1 MISLFSEFI
10 YLWYWF
16 TSRQIELGNMYY
28 VFIWIKDGKRSWP
41 ILHKII
47 FFSGLGPGY
56 KPSLHLQSCESDVSE
71 IDGWTPWSRNS
82 KPRKLWH
89 FFVTF
94 GAQYLGPLKMS
105 LASHHSGTRNHYFFP
120 NSLKLRLYQY
130 KLLQREHFEA
140 LMERIKL
147 LSKAISSLFFPKSKL
162 PPSSLVLTTMLRQSG
177 N

>member
-16 TSRQIELGNMYY
+16 TSRQIELCNMYY

-105 LASHHSGTRNHYFFP
+105 LASHHSGTRNHYFFSEQLEIMAVSIQTLTERALWGLDGK
-120 NSLKLRLYQY
+120 NKASEQGH
-130 KLLQREHFEA
+130 LLPV
-140 LMERIKL
+140 
-147 LSKAISSLFFPKSKL
+147 LSKVKTSPLIFGSHHNAQTIW
-162 PPSSLVLTTMLRQSG
+162 
-177 N
+177 